1 MNGSKPA
8 RTGPDATFSP
18 RGWLYRN
25 SLKQTIMKKKGIIW
39 RGHLTVVVALLV
51 ILTGNVRAQWSTQAL
66 KLAQV
71 MDKVS
76 RFYVDSINEEEVVER
91 TITEMLHELDPHSSY
106 LSKEELELLN
116 EQLEGEFEGIGVSFN
131 ILEDTIY
138 IIRAISGGPSE
149 RVGIRGGD
157 RIIRVEEEN
166 VAGTGI
172 TTRDVQRLLKGPKGT
187 RVNVTVL
194 RRGVDELLPFAIT
207 RDKIPVYSL
216 DASYMVDHRIGYI
229 KLARFSHTTINE
241 FVTAVEELRDQGM
254 QDLILDLSGNGGG
267 WLPVAV
273 DLADHFLSGSKEI
286 VSTDGRTT
294 ARKYLARKKGLFE
307 EGNLV
312 IMIDRNSASASEI
325 VSGAVQDWDRGVIVG
340 RRSFGKGLVQQ
351 PFILSDGSM
360 IRLTVARYYTPTG
373 RLIQK
378 PYEDGYEEYAMDFIH
393 RYNRGELES
402 SDSIVFPE
410 SQRYKTLLKNRTV
423 YGGGGIMP
431 DYFVPIDTSEYS
443 EYYRQLIN
451 LGILNQFTLQY
462 VDQHRD
468 DFLRDYPD
476 FRSYREHYIPTQRQL
491 DELNAF
497 AAQEGLDFNEEQW
510 EISREQVQM
519 LFKGYVA
526 RDLWD
531 TGSFYEIYNPSDE
544 VYHKAVEILQDP
556 AMILEKLAKV
566 ED

>member
-1 MNGSKPA
+1 MV
-8 RTGPDATFSP
+8 
-18 RGWLYRN
+18 
-25 SLKQTIMKKKGIIW
+25 I
-39 RGHLTVVVALLV
+39 ALLV
-51 ILTGNVRAQWSTQAL
+51 ILTGNMRAQWSTQAL

-106 LSKEELELLN
+106 LSREELELLN

-360 IRLTVARYYTPTG
+360 VRLTVARYYTPTG

-410 SQRYKTLLKNRTV
+410 SQRYRTLLMNRTV

-476 FRSYREHYIPTQRQL
+476 FRSYKEHYIPTQNQL
-491 DELNAF
+491 DELIAF
-497 AAQEGLDFNEEQW
+497 AAQEGLEFNEEQW

-526 RDLWD
+526 RDLWG
-531 TGSFYEIYNPSDE
+531 TGSFYEIYNSSDE